1 MLGRSPFTPLHKI
14 GVNGRS
20 FMKKE
25 WFFDRYCGQQF
36 VALLEDGKVVEFECE
51 NEESGDIVGNVY
63 KGVVMNVLSGMNA
76 AFVDCGLERNCY
88 LSTDETYTDC
98 AKYDGLLS
106 TSPTPLSELKVG
118 DEVIVQVTKSARGSK
133 GAKVSANL
141 SFVGKRIIYLPGTL
155 FFGVSRKITDETE
168 REQLMEVA
176 KSLRQ
181 DGENAG
187 FILRTKAPQATAEE
201 LEREAN
207 YLRKLAAITYKR
219 AKDAPVGALL
229 YQDEDLPV
237 RVARDSFGDEIT
249 AMHVGDK
256 ELYGR
261 LLAFMET
268 MGEFEPADKSL
279 LRMYEGERSMFREYG
294 ISQLVYD
301 ATKPRVPLEGGG
313 SIVIDHTE
321 AMTVVDVNSGSF
333 IGENNLEE
341 TVFDVNLR
349 AAKEIARQVRLRN
362 IGGIVVVDFIDM
374 FDEEH
379 REKITQTL
387 REYLAAD
394 KAKCNVLPMSELC
407 ITQFTRKRVGKDLA
421 TSLIKPCP
429 HCHGN
434 GAVHND
440 LFMMTWVREDL
451 LDCFVEG
458 YVSAI
463 VDLNEGMARK
473 IIQEGIFSKEL
484 QGRWKNKRIYLVPH
498 KTYKEHTF
506 HVRGENNRFPTVP
519 EKAILL
525 E

>member
-1 MLGRSPFTPLHKI
+1 
-14 GVNGRS
+14 
-20 FMKKE
+20 MKKE

-36 VALLEDGKVVEFECE
+36 VALLEDGKVVEYESE
-51 NEESGDIVGNVY
+51 NEGNGSIVGNVY
-63 KGVVMNVLSGMNA
+63 KGVVMNVVAGMNA

-106 TSPTPLSELKVG
+106 TSPTPLSELKEG
-118 DEVIVQVTKSARGSK
+118 DEVIVQVTKSPRGSK
-133 GAKVSANL
+133 GAKVTANL
-141 SFVGKRIIYLPGTL
+141 SFVGKRIIYLPNTL

-168 REQLMEVA
+168 RERLMHTAEA
-176 KSLRQ
+176 LRHEN
-181 DGENAG
+181 ENAG
-187 FILRTKAPQATAEE
+187 FILRTKAPQATEEE

-207 YLRKLAAITYKR
+207 YLRKLAAMTFER
-219 AKDAPVGALL
+219 AVNAPIGTLL

-237 RVARDSFGDEIT
+237 RVVRDSFGDEIT

-256 ELYGR
+256 ELYER
-261 LLAFMET
+261 LLSFVET
-268 MGEFEPADKSL
+268 VGEYETVKKSV
-279 LRMYEGERSMFREYG
+279 LRFYDGERSMFREYG
-294 ISQLVYD
+294 ISELVYN
-301 ATKPRVPLEGGG
+301 ATKPHVPLEGGG
-313 SIVIDHTE
+313 SLIIDHTE
-321 AMTVVDVNSGSF
+321 AMTVIDVNSGSF
-333 IGENNLEE
+333 IGESDLES

-374 FDEEH
+374 ESEEH
-379 REKITQTL
+379 KEAVTQTL
-387 REYLAAD
+387 REYLSAD

-407 ITQFTRKRVGKDLA
+407 LSQFTRKRVGKELA

-434 GAVHND
+434 GSVHND
-440 LFMMTWVREDL
+440 LFMMTQLREDL
-451 LDCFVEG
+451 LDCFFEG
-458 YVSAI
+458 YISAI

-473 IIQEGIFSKEL
+473 IAQEGTFSKEM
-484 QGRWKNKRIYLVPH
+484 QGRWKNKRVYLIPH

-506 HVRGENNRFPTVP
+506 YIRGENNRYPTVP
-519 EKAILL
+519 DNAILL